1 MLCTK
6 HGLFGNYISF
16 QGCNKYRRKP
26 LFLLS
31 TEKEN
36 ISPALNQASQSRE
49 NPTTKYKNRTPLTP
63 LHPYTPTP
71 FFQVGDI
78 KRSTLL
84 VAIALFLPNL
94 MILMFLGKAIAQITP
109 DNSLGAESSVVN
121 PDIINDIPSDRI
133 DGGAIR
139 GSNLFHSFQDFNVNA
154 GRGAYFSNPAGIAN
168 ILTRVTGGNPSNILG
183 RLGVLGNANLFLLN
197 PKGIFFGQNASLDL
211 GGSFLATTADSFVF
225 DNNFEFSARNAQVP
239 PQLTINIP
247 IGLRFRDNP
256 GIIGVQGSGNNL
268 QFNPEFLE
276 FSRNSTPPPGLAV
289 QPGKTL
295 ALVGGDVNLEGGNLL
310 ADGGRI
316 EVGSVDNSSFVSI
329 TPIDKGWQL
338 GYTNVPGFRDI
349 SLTQKASIDSSSEAG
364 AGEIQVQGRNIK
376 LTDGSGIFAFT
387 GSQPGGNVSVNAADT
402 LEVSG
407 ISTNDSVPSTIYTAV
422 SPNATGNGSDLTIQ
436 ANRLISQGGSQ
447 IGADTYGAGSAG
459 NVFIKANDSV
469 EIKGQLS
476 LAGFPLPTAIGTIVQ
491 FGSTGSGSNLTLETR
506 QLKITDG
513 GQLVTGTISAGKAA
527 TLDITA
533 SESTEIRGK
542 GSAISSVVLGD
553 NTIGDGGTVILKTP
567 KLIIRDQG
575 KIIVD
580 GQGSGNAGEVRV
592 TSDTIRLENK
602 GSITAQATS
611 GNGGDIYLDVQDY
624 LFMGGESVIST
635 EAINGNGGNIYINTL
650 TKNRGF
656 LIAQPFGN
664 NDIIANAD
672 QGQGGKVVI
681 NSNGVFGLFVRTR
694 EDWQRLRPQDLD
706 PRKQPTSDITAI
718 SRQNATLNGTV
729 QLNTIDVDPSQ
740 ALVELPD
747 NLPDPTDQIAQNPC
761 QRGIGSEFTVT
772 GRGGFA
778 PGPNEGF
785 NSDNVRVD
793 LVQPTNHSS
802 NSRSST
808 VKQRTIQTKQ
818 IIPAQGWVFNN
829 KGEVVLTAYDPTAAT
844 YQRSSRTFAVCAAGF

>member
-6 HGLFGNYISF
+6 HGLFDNYISF

-31 TEKEN
+31 TNKEN

-121 PDIINDIPSDRI
+121 PDVINGVPSDRI

-168 ILTRVTGGNPSNILG
+168 ILTRVTGGNPSTILG

-197 PKGIFFGQNASLDL
+197 PKGIFFGQNASLDV
-211 GGSFLATTADSFVF
+211 GGSFLAATADSFVF
-225 DNNFEFSARNAQVP
+225 DNNFEFSASNTQAP

-247 IGLRFRDNP
+247 IGLRFRNNP
-256 GIIGVQGSGNNL
+256 GTITVQGFGNSL

-276 FSRNSTPPPGLAV
+276 FSRNSSPPGLEV

-295 ALVGGDVNLEGGNLL
+295 ALVGGNVNLEGGNLL
-310 ADGGRI
+310 ANGGRI

-329 TPIDKGWQL
+329 TPVDKGWQL
-338 GYTNVPGFRDI
+338 GYTNVPAFRDI
-349 SLTQKASIDSSSEAG
+349 SLTTKASIDSSSEAG

-407 ISTNDSVPSTIYTAV
+407 ISSNDFVPSTIYTAV
-422 SPNATGNGSDLTIQ
+422 SPGSSGTGSNLTIQ
-436 ANRLISQGGSQ
+436 ANKLISQGGSQ
-447 IGADTYGAGSAG
+447 IGADTYGGGSAG
-459 NVFIKANDSV
+459 NVFIKAAESV

-476 LAGFPLPTAIGTIVQ
+476 VADFTIPTAIGTIVQ
-491 FGSTGSGSNLTLETR
+491 SGSTGSGSNLTLETR

-513 GQLVTGTISAGKAA
+513 GQLVTGTISTGKAA

-533 SESTEIRGK
+533 SESTEISGE
-542 GSAISSVVLGD
+542 GSAISSAVIGSK
-553 NTIGDGGTVILKTP
+553 TTGDGGTVILKTP
-567 KLIIRDQG
+567 KLTIRDQA

-592 TSDTIRLENK
+592 TSDTIRLENQ
-602 GSITAQATS
+602 GSIKAEATS

-624 LFMGGESVIST
+624 LRMGGESVIST
-635 EAINGNGGNIYINTL
+635 EALDGNGGNIYINTL

-656 LIAQPFGN
+656 IIAQPFGN

-672 QGQGGKVVI
+672 QGQGGKVII

-718 SRQNATLNGTV
+718 SRQNASLNGTV

-740 ALVELPD
+740 GLIELPN
-747 NLPDPTDQIAQNPC
+747 NLPDPRDQIAQNPC
-761 QRGIGSEFTVT
+761 QRGIGSEFIVT
-772 GRGGFA
+772 GRGGVA
-778 PGPNEGF
+778 PGPNESF
-785 NSDNVRVD
+785 SSDNVRID
-793 LVQPTNHSS
+793 LVKPTENNS
-802 NSRSST
+802 NSRNST
-808 VKQRTIQTKQ
+808 VKQPTIATKK
-818 IIPAQGWVFNN
+818 IIPAQGWIFNN
-829 KGEVVLTAYDPTAAT
+829 KGEVVLTAYDPTAYN
-844 YQRSSRTFAVCAAGF
+844 YQGSSGAAAVCGAKF

>member
-1 MLCTK
+1 MLLILDKVDINNRKRSLVFEKNYQTK
-6 HGLFGNYISF
+6 YYWRSLLLFTL
-16 QGCNKYRRKP
+16 P
-26 LFLLS
+26 LF
-31 TEKEN
+31 
-36 ISPALNQASQSRE
+36 
-49 NPTTKYKNRTPLTP
+49 
-63 LHPYTPTP
+63 
-71 FFQVGDI
+71 
-78 KRSTLL
+78 TLGSF
-84 VAIALFLPNL
+84 AFIN
-94 MILMFLGKAIAQITP
+94 KATAQITP
-109 DNSLGAESSVVN
+109 DSSLGAESSVVN
-121 PDIINDIPSDRI
+121 PDVIKGIESDRI

-168 ILTRVTGGNPSNILG
+168 ILTRVTGGNPSNIQG
-183 RLGVLGNANLFLLN
+183 VLGVLGNANLFLLN
-197 PKGIFFGQNASLDL
+197 PKGILFGSNARLDL

-225 DNNFEFSARNAQVP
+225 DNNFEFSASNAQAP

-256 GIIGVQGSGNNL
+256 GTIGVQGPGNNL

-316 EVGSVDNSSFVSI
+316 EVGSVDSSSFVSI
-329 TPIDKGWQL
+329 TPVDKGWQL
-338 GYTNVPGFRDI
+338 GYTNVPAFRDI
-349 SLTQKASIDSSSEAG
+349 SLTKKASIDSSSEAG

-387 GSQPGGNVSVNAADT
+387 GSQSGGNVSVNATGT

-422 SPNATGNGSDLTIQ
+422 SPGGTGTGSNLTIQ
-436 ANRLISQGGSQ
+436 AKRLISQGGSQ

-459 NVFIKANDSV
+459 NVFIKAAESV
-469 EIKGQLS
+469 EIKGKLS
-476 LAGFPLPTAIGTIVQ
+476 VAGFTVPTAIGTIVQ
-491 FGSTGSGSNLTLETR
+491 SNSTGSGSKLTLETR

-513 GQLVTGTISAGKAA
+513 GQLVTGTISTGKAA

-533 SESTEIRGK
+533 SESTEISGE
-542 GSAISSVVLGD
+542 GSAISSVVLGSD
-553 NTIGDGGTVILKTP
+553 TTGDGGTVILKTP

-580 GQGSGNAGEVRV
+580 GQGTGNAGEVRV
-592 TSDTIRLENK
+592 TSDTIRLENQ

-624 LFMGGESVIST
+624 LFMSGESFIST
-635 EAINGNGGNIYINTL
+635 AAINGNGGNIYINTL
-650 TKNRGF
+650 TNNRGF
-656 LIAQPFGN
+656 IIAQPFDN

-672 QGQGGKVVI
+672 QGQGGQVII
-681 NSNGVFGLFVRTR
+681 NSNGIFGLFVRTR

-718 SRQNATLNGTV
+718 SRQNASLNGTV

-740 ALVELPD
+740 GLVELPN
-747 NLPDPTDQIAQNPC
+747 NLPDPRDQIAQNPC
-761 QRGIGSEFTVT
+761 QKGTGSEFIIT

-785 NSDNVRVD
+785 SSDNVRVD
-793 LVQPTNHSS
+793 LVKPTANSS
-802 NSRSST
+802 NSRRSS
-808 VKQRTIQTKQ
+808 VNQPTIQTKQ
-818 IIPAQGWVFNN
+818 IIPAQGWIFNN
-829 KGEVVLTAYDPTAAT
+829 KGEVVLTAYDPTAYN
-844 YQRSSRTFAVCAAGF
+844 YQRSSRTAAVCAAGF

>member
-1 MLCTK
+1 M
-6 HGLFGNYISF
+6 
-16 QGCNKYRRKP
+16 
-26 LFLLS
+26 
-31 TEKEN
+31 
-36 ISPALNQASQSRE
+36 
-49 NPTTKYKNRTPLTP
+49 
-63 LHPYTPTP
+63 
-71 FFQVGDI
+71 
-78 KRSTLL
+78 KRSQLL
-84 VAIALFLPNL
+84 FAIALFLPNF
-94 MILMFLGKAIAQITP
+94 MILMFVGKAIAQITP
-109 DNSLGAESSVVN
+109 DSSLGAESSVVN
-121 PDIINDIPSDRI
+121 PDVINGVPSDRI

-183 RLGVLGNANLFLLN
+183 TLGVLGNANLFLLN
-197 PKGIFFGQNASLDL
+197 PKGILFGQNARLDL

-225 DNNFEFSARNAQVP
+225 DNNFEFSASNPQAP

-256 GIIGVQGSGNNL
+256 GTIGVQGPGNNL

-276 FSRNSTPPPGLAV
+276 FSRNSTPPGLAV

-316 EVGSVDNSSFVSI
+316 EVGSVDSSSFVSI
-329 TPIDKGWQL
+329 TPVEKGWQL
-338 GYTNVPGFRDI
+338 GYTNVPAFRDI
-349 SLTQKASIDSSSEAG
+349 SLTKKASIDSSSEAG

-422 SPNATGNGSDLTIQ
+422 SPGGSGTGSNLTIQ
-436 ANRLISQGGSQ
+436 AKRLISQGGSQ
-447 IGADTYGAGSAG
+447 IGADTYGSGAAGS
-459 NVFIKANDSV
+459 VFIKAAESV
-469 EIKGQLS
+469 EIKGKLS
-476 LAGFPLPTAIGTIVQ
+476 VAGFTVPTAIGTIVQ

-513 GQLVTGTISAGKAA
+513 GQLVTGTIGAGKAA

-533 SESTEIRGK
+533 SESTEISGE
-542 GSAISSVVLGD
+542 GSAISSVVIGSD
-553 NTIGDGGTVILKTP
+553 TTGDGGTVILKTP
-567 KLIIRDQG
+567 KLTIRDQA

-592 TSDTIRLENK
+592 TSDTIRLENQ

-624 LFMGGESVIST
+624 LQMGGESVIST

-656 LIAQPFGN
+656 IVAQPFGN

-672 QGQGGKVVI
+672 QGQGGKIII
-681 NSNGVFGLFVRTR
+681 NSNGIFGLFVRTR

-718 SRQNATLNGTV
+718 SRQNASLNGTV

-740 ALVELPD
+740 ALVELPN
-747 NLPDPTDQIAQNPC
+747 NLPDPRDQIAQNPC
-761 QRGIGSEFTVT
+761 QRGIGSEFIIT

-785 NSDNVRVD
+785 SSDNVRVD
-793 LVQPTNHSS
+793 LVKPTDNSS
-802 NSRSST
+802 NSRRST
-808 VKQRTIQTKQ
+808 VKQQTIQTKQ

-829 KGEVVLTAYDPTAAT
+829 KGEVVLTAYDPTAYN
-844 YQRSSRTFAVCAAGF
+844 YQRSSHTAAVCAAGF

>member
-1 MLCTK
+1 
-6 HGLFGNYISF
+6 
-16 QGCNKYRRKP
+16 
-26 LFLLS
+26 
-31 TEKEN
+31 
-36 ISPALNQASQSRE
+36 
-49 NPTTKYKNRTPLTP
+49 
-63 LHPYTPTP
+63 
-71 FFQVGDI
+71 
-78 KRSTLL
+78 
-84 VAIALFLPNL
+84 

-121 PDIINDIPSDRI
+121 PDVINGIPSDRI

-154 GRGAYFSNPAGIAN
+154 GRGAYFSNPAGIVN
-168 ILTRVTGGNPSNILG
+168 ILTRVTGGNPSTILG
-183 RLGVLGNANLFLLN
+183 RLGVLGNANLLLLN
-197 PKGIFFGQNASLDL
+197 PKGIFFGQNASLDV

-225 DNNFEFSARNAQVP
+225 DNNFEFSTSNTQAP

-247 IGLRFRDNP
+247 IGLRFRNNP
-256 GIIGVQGSGNNL
+256 GTITVQGLGNSL

-276 FSRNSTPPPGLAV
+276 FSRNSSPSGLAV

-295 ALVGGDVNLEGGNLL
+295 ALVGGNVNLEGGNLL

-329 TPIDKGWQL
+329 TPVDKGWQL
-338 GYTNVPGFRDI
+338 GYTNVPAFRDI
-349 SLTQKASIDSSSEAG
+349 SLTTKASIDSSSEAD

-376 LTDGSGIFAFT
+376 LTEGSGIFAFT
-387 GSQPGGNVSVNAADT
+387 GSQHGGNVSVNAADT

-407 ISTNDSVPSTIYTAV
+407 ISSNDFVPSTIYTAV
-422 SPNATGNGSDLTIQ
+422 SPGGTGTGSNLTIQ
-436 ANRLISQGGSQ
+436 ANKLISQGGSQ
-447 IGADTYGAGSAG
+447 IGADTYGGGSAG
-459 NVFIKANDSV
+459 NVFIKAAESV

-476 LAGFPLPTAIGTIVQ
+476 VADFTIPTAIGTIVQ
-491 FGSTGSGSNLTLETR
+491 SGSTGSGSNLTLETR

-513 GQLVTGTISAGKAA
+513 GQLVTGTISTGKAA

-533 SESTEIRGK
+533 SESTEIIGK
-542 GSAISSVVLGD
+542 DSAISSAVIGSK
-553 NTIGDGGTVILKTP
+553 TTGDGGTVILKTP
-567 KLIIRDQG
+567 KLTIRDQA

-580 GQGSGNAGEVRV
+580 GQGTGNAGEVRV
-592 TSDTIRLENK
+592 TSDTIRLENQ

-624 LFMGGESVIST
+624 LRMGGESVIST

-656 LIAQPFGN
+656 IIAQPFGN

-672 QGQGGKVVI
+672 QGQGGKVII

-718 SRQNATLNGTV
+718 SRQNASLNGTV

-740 ALVELPD
+740 GLIELPN
-747 NLPDPTDQIAQNPC
+747 NLPDPRDQIAQNPC
-761 QRGIGSEFTVT
+761 QRGIGSEFIVT
-772 GRGGFA
+772 GRGGVA
-778 PGPNEGF
+778 PGPNQGF
-785 NSDNVRVD
+785 TSDNVRVD
-793 LVQPTNHSS
+793 LVKPTENNS
-802 NSRSST
+802 NSRSLT
-808 VKQRTIQTKQ
+808 VKQPTIATKK
-818 IIPAQGWVFNN
+818 IIPAQGWIFNN
-829 KGEVVLTAYDPTAAT
+829 KGEVVLTAYDPTAYK
-844 YQRSSRTFAVCAAGF
+844 YQRSSGAAAVCGARF